1 MGNAMKG
8 LANVVIDAY
17 VKIKSTIMYLVMD
30 SVTVNGTMIIIFGL
44 VMVIV
49 SQSMINVMVCVMKI
63 IRIVTEDV

>member
-8 LANVVIDAY
+8 LVNVVIDAY